1 MSLLRALASA
11 GSGDTPPIIAVELR
25 PPAADVPPDEA
36 VEQWIDLHHV
46 LRTLA
51 AQGRY
56 VFVTDNAVGKAEE
69 ENLAH
74 LSANLPADAPRDHVL
89 PILTAKHSLEYCL
102 LYAQRAAAAG
112 MGGLTVVGGDRD
124 VGPPRCVAHAWEL
137 REKIREATPE
147 LVLGGWANPHRS
159 AEEQAG
165 FLTDARASA
174 DFYLT
179 QVVTHHNADGLGAL
193 VRQLRDLGS
202 PLKGLAG
209 IFHFRSA
216 NRRTLERLGGYFPV
230 PVEELVADFDAGLSA
245 EEITARS
252 IRAALDS
259 GIAGVYLSNMGLRSA
274 GRRLRAILRYLD
286 RDQAS

>member
-1 MSLLRALASA
+1 MSLLQALASA
-11 GSGDTPPIIAVELR
+11 NTGDTPPIIAVELR
-25 PPAADVPPDEA
+25 PPAADVPPDQA
-36 VEQWIDLHHV
+36 VEQWIDLHQV

-74 LSANLPADAPRDHVL
+74 LSANLPDDAPRDRVL
-89 PILTAKHSLEYCL
+89 PILTSKHSLEYCL
-102 LYAQRAAAAG
+102 LYAQRAEAAG

-124 VGPPRCVAHAWEL
+124 VGPPRCVSHAFEL
-137 REKIREATPE
+137 REKIRETTPD
-147 LVLGGWANPHRS
+147 LLLGGWANPHRP
-159 AEEQAG
+159 AAEQAG
-165 FLTDARASA
+165 FLTDARATA

-179 QVVTHHNADGLGAL
+179 QVVTHHNAAGLGAL
-193 VRQLRDLGS
+193 VRRLRELDS

-209 IFHFRSA
+209 IFHFRSP

-230 PVEELVADFDAGLSA
+230 PVNALVSDFESGLTA

-259 GIAGVYLSNMGLRSA
+259 GVAGVYLSNMGLRSA
-274 GRRLRAILRYLD
+274 GRRLRAILRHLD
-286 RDQAS
+286 RGATG